1 MSGSRQSSCSRRRA
15 RVSVISVMSLIGS
28 PSSLAKTIGE
38 RPGLP
43 MASSAASPSGT
54 MKTSAR
60 LRESFICSG
69 GQRQILAS
77 KSIWSKRMRR
87 AAPEREA
94 VRANEPEAARS
105 GRLNR
110 PEDSH
115 ELGHSPEVEGGVM
128 VAAALR
134 EVSHGFEE
142 IGRDWVW
149 EMDAAMRHLDHG
161 VGEEGV
167 KRRLRFPGRS
177 RRQGPQYH
185 CDVERSDA
193 LDRTRMEARRLRAAR
208 VCAHRR
214 SWRSCMAGRPWRDR
228 GRPLGQR

>member
-1 MSGSRQSSCSRRRA
+1 
-15 RVSVISVMSLIGS
+15 
-28 PSSLAKTIGE
+28 
-38 RPGLP
+38 
-43 MASSAASPSGT
+43 
-54 MKTSAR
+54 
-60 LRESFICSG
+60 
-69 GQRQILAS
+69 
-77 KSIWSKRMRR
+77 MRR

-94 VRANEPEAARS
+94 VRANEPEGARS

-193 LDRTRMEARRLRAAR
+193 STVRGWRRADYAQPAFARMVVLGVLVWLGDLGEIEVDRSAKGEDVRLSLSLQAGPASAGWSLPSSMVRRASLAF
-208 VCAHRR
+208 
-214 SWRSCMAGRPWRDR
+214 
-228 GRPLGQR
+228 